1 MFTMLDRTWHLCAAV
16 CLLVLLHTPLF
27 AQIDAADDS
36 TMVEY
41 DTTATDPFAGNTG
54 ASLILDYYH
63 TEGASWSDR
72 FDYEVVIE
80 DSLLTASLNS
90 RGSEDFHHM
99 IYLRKKILSKRD
111 LSALRGVLYQA
122 QLRQIRPGVPRP
134 TFSGSG
140 QEVLIVHNGKQHL
153 FGGRAFSV
161 IGDPEGSPEHDSAKE
176 PYFGVTIDGDFDTV
190 AEEIM
195 KLFPRFDTVIKTC
208 LRGHVPPT
216 FIGGKSRSAYAE
228 EVWVN
233 KRMLEIFDMGDEP
246 MATQIRTGDG
256 IGNFRPVSAG
266 DSVVVIDAL
275 EKLPQVDA
283 TQQPFYFM
291 FVTYAL
297 EEALDALPDA
307 TPQYLLIFLTLHP
320 KDLIHYF
327 ATEPSLHFG
336 QLDDWAVLVSASLP
350 HSSKDAYDLN
360 EKSIEDLLNKSV
372 QDGTQAEKSVRDLFI
387 DRLRDIKQNA
397 EEQMK

>member
-1 MFTMLDRTWHLCAAV
+1 MRLILQRAILFYTSICALA
-16 CLLVLLHTPLF
+16 LLHTPLF
-27 AQIDAADDS
+27 AQTDSSDDA

-41 DTTATDPFAGNTG
+41 DTAATDPFAGNTG
-54 ASLILDYYH
+54 TSLILDYFH

-72 FDYEVVIE
+72 FDYEVVIY

-90 RGSEDFHHM
+90 RGSEDFHHV
-99 IYLRKKILSKRD
+99 IYLRKKILTEND
-111 LSALRGVLYQA
+111 LRILRGVLHQA
-122 QLRQIRPGVPRP
+122 HLKQVRAGVPRP

-140 QEVLIVHNGKQHL
+140 QEVLIVHDGEQHL

-161 IGDPEGSPEHDSAKE
+161 IGTPESDPTKE
-176 PYFGVTIDGDFDTV
+176 PFFGMTIDGDFDTV
-190 AEEIM
+190 AEEMM

-208 LRGHVPPT
+208 LRGHKPPAV
-216 FIGGKSRSAYAE
+216 IGGKPRSAYAKE
-228 EVWVN
+228 TWVN
-233 KRMLEIFDMGDEP
+233 KRMLDIFDLGDEP
-246 MATQIRTGDG
+246 TATEIRTNDG
-256 IGNFRPVSAG
+256 LGNIIPIYTG
-266 DSVVVIDAL
+266 DSAVVMDAM

-283 TQQPFYFM
+283 TKQPFYFM

-307 TPQYLLIFLTLHP
+307 TPQYLLSFLTLHP

-336 QLDDWAVLVSASLP
+336 QLDDWAVLVSATLP

-360 EKSIEDLLNKSV
+360 EKSIEENLNKSV
-372 QDGTQAEKSVRDLFI
+372 ENGTPAEKSVRDLFI

-397 EEQMK
+397 EEAMK